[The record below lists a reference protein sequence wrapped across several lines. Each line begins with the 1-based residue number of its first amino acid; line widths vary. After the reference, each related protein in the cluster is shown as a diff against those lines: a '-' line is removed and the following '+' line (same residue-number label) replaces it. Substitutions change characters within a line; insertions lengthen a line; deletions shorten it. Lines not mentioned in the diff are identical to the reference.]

1 MSKFA
6 EIMYKLAG
14 KLILSKKDQIIANM
28 NKKLDLPLMTEEDE
42 KKLLEGMW
50 ELVESSVA
58 EALKKK

>member
-1 MSKFA
+1 MNKFA
-6 EIMYKLAG
+6 EILYKLAG

-42 KKLLEGMW
+42 RKLLEWIW

-58 EALKKK
+58 DALNKK